1 MARFK
6 NLLDLALD
14 LQERGGDVFLAGGL
28 LLLSMMILLGHPLH
42 QGPLSIDQV
51 RLGVL
56 VEEGTIGKH
65 LLLFHFDYYSD
76 LHLGY

>member
-1 MARFK
+1 
-6 NLLDLALD
+6 
-14 LQERGGDVFLAGGL
+14 
-28 LLLSMMILLGHPLH
+28 MMILLGHLLH

-65 LLLFHFDYYSD
+65 LLLFHFDN
-76 LHLGY
+76 